1 MPRRK
6 NVSLKKA
13 KKAIWTTPDG
23 RCRLDLRNMGIAT
36 FPSWLFKLT
45 NVTELDLSCNQLK
58 KLPDNI
64 GSFSSLRWLD
74 LHSNK
79 LESLPDSIGNLVR
92 LTHLNLCNNRLTS
105 ANLPSTVGLLTGLK
119 CLNLG
124 MNQLESLPPAFVA
137 LDGLTELLLFDNKLV
152 VLPDFLKVFHN
163 LSKLNL
169 KGNPLLCAHGDDEET
184 REKSAPAEDVYL
196 VHESSLCETCVTK
209 CAELRRDGETE
220 TTERRKVKTFP
231 GLTVPNS
238 VAKHS
243 QDQWRIRT
251 ETSKQRLTWE
261 LKQSPC
267 KLTLQHALSV
277 HEWLFVVSA

>member
-6 NVSLKKA
+6 YVSLKQA
-13 KKAIWTTPDG
+13 KKATRITPDG

-58 KLPDNI
+58 RLPDNV
-64 GSFSSLRWLD
+64 GSLSSLRWLD

-79 LESLPDSIGNLVR
+79 LESLPDSIGSLAR

-105 ANLPSTVGLLTGLK
+105 ASLPSAMGLLAGLK

-124 MNQLESLPPAFVA
+124 MNQLESLPPAFAA
-137 LDGLTELLLFDNKLV
+137 LDGLTELLLFDNKLP

-169 KGNPLLCAHGDDEET
+169 KGNPLLCAHGDDEAT
-184 REKSAPAEDVYL
+184 GEKSALAEDVCL
-196 VHESSLCETCVTK
+196 VHESSLCETCVTRR
-209 CAELRRDGETE
+209 AELRRDGETE
-220 TTERRKVKTFP
+220 TTGRRRVTTFP

-251 ETSKQRLTWE
+251 KASKQTLT
-261 LKQSPC
+261 
-267 KLTLQHALSV
+267 
-277 HEWLFVVSA
+277 

>member
-1 MPRRK
+1 MPGRK

-13 KKAIWTTPDG
+13 KKAIWITPDG

-64 GSFSSLRWLD
+64 GSLSSLRWLD

-79 LESLPDSIGNLVR
+79 LESLPDSIGNLAR

-105 ANLPSTVGLLTGLK
+105 ASLPSTMAFLTGLK

-124 MNQLESLPPAFVA
+124 MNQLDSLPPAFVA
-137 LDGLTELLLFDNKLV
+137 LDGLNELGLFDNNLV

-163 LSKLNL
+163 LTKLNL
-169 KGNPLLCAHGDDEET
+169 KGNPLLAAPGDGQKT
-184 REKSAPAEDVYL
+184 RDKSAPAEDVYL
-196 VHESSLCETCVTK
+196 VHESSLCETCLTK
-209 CAELRRDGETE
+209 SAEQGRDGETE
-220 TTERRKVKTFP
+220 TAGRKKVKTFP
-231 GLTVPNS
+231 GLMVPNS

-243 QDQWRIRT
+243 QDQWRTRT
-251 ETSKQRLTWE
+251 KTSK
-261 LKQSPC
+261 
-267 KLTLQHALSV
+267 
-277 HEWLFVVSA
+277 